1 MSDGGTSESAGGE
14 RDAISARSSAISA
27 SRVSLA
33 ACAADRRVVTVL
45 CAMLCQQPF
54 HTTQLHKRQV
64 EGCTPTLFKTHKQR
78 EQPREEREVLRK
90 TNGRAHPR
98 PLKVA
103 GTSSA

>member
-14 RDAISARSSAISA
+14 RDAISARSSAISV

-64 EGCTPTLFKTHKQR
+64 EGVYSDIVQDSQAK
-78 EQPREEREVLRK
+78 
-90 TNGRAHPR
+90 RATKRRARSIAQDQWPCAS
-98 PLKVA
+98 PA
-103 GTSSA
+103 T